1 MLMSPLPQ
9 YKVTQVASNYH
20 KHLKVRDPS
29 ESRVGMNLETNQLVT
44 YASVWRL
51 FYFKYL
57 DVLV

>member
-1 MLMSPLPQ
+1 MSPLPQ

-29 ESRVGMNLETNQLVT
+29 ESWVGMNFETNQLVT

>member
-1 MLMSPLPQ
+1 MSPLPQ

-29 ESRVGMNLETNQLVT
+29 ESWVGMNFETNQLVT

-51 FYFKYL
+51 FYF
-57 DVLV
+57 